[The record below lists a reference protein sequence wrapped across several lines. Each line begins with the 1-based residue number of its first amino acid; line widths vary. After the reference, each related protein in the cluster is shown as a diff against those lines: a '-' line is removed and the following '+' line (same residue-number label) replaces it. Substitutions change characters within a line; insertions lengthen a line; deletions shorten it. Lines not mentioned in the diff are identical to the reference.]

1 VKHQEITPTSISTN
15 PATPPRLDPRGTVL
29 QFDQRDK
36 VRLVAFKNTSSPT
49 DVARTLAEA
58 WISADEF

>member
-1 VKHQEITPTSISTN
+1 
-15 PATPPRLDPRGTVL
+15 VL